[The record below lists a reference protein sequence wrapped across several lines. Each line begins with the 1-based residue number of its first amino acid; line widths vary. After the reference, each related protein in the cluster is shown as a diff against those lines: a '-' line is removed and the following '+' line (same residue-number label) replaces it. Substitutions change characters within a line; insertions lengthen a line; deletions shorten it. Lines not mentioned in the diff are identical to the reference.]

1 MFPAISAKPPRRPSP
16 GDVHLRP
23 LLWVLPGHRSE
34 GMAVY
39 EGKGGVRAVWRE
51 GELLSV

>member
-23 LLWVLPGHRSE
+23 LLWVLPG
-34 GMAVY
+34 
-39 EGKGGVRAVWRE
+39 
-51 GELLSV
+51 SVCFTVGHKMDLI